1 VALTLFTKLQVLTA
15 AAEVHLEPNANA
27 LPGVPAAE
35 KLINGLAKYTLIACL
50 AAALLGIAQWALG
63 SHSNNYN
70 QSDAGKKKVIAA
82 AGGAFLVG
90 ALAAIINFFVS
101 AGGAVK

>member
-1 VALTLFTKLQVLTA
+1 VALAIFTKLQVLTA
-15 AAEVHLEPNANA
+15 AAEVNVKPDAQA

-35 KLINGLAKYTLIACL
+35 KLLDGLAKYVVIACVAGGL
-50 AAALLGIAQWALG
+50 IGIAQWALG
-63 SHSNNYN
+63 SRSNNYS
-70 QSDAGKKKVIAA
+70 QADSGKTKVAIA

-90 ALAAIINFFVS
+90 ALAAIVNFFVA